1 MEMLIFL
8 IPNLWEFLAI
18 MFLESFRTWLLILK
32 ATKISRPIISYKSTA
47 ICRYYDCITPFATGG
62 QPFEIFYMNNRGV
75 HGGIA
80 TSVPLTKAM
89 FNNVAFI
96 IVSIIVLIF
105 NSDLFVRLE
114 KLS

>member
-1 MEMLIFL
+1 
-8 IPNLWEFLAI
+8 
-18 MFLESFRTWLLILK
+18 
-32 ATKISRPIISYKSTA
+32 
-47 ICRYYDCITPFATGG
+47 
-62 QPFEIFYMNNRGV
+62 MNNRGV

-105 NSDLFVRLE
+105 NSDLFGKETIFAKKSGRVSRWI
-114 KLS
+114 